1 MRALSTATHSRPQR
15 PTTILQFGGG
25 NFLRAFVDLMVHH
38 ANAAG
43 VLDAGVAV
51 VHAVPGSDVA
61 LDLLER
67 QDGLYHVL
75 LEGVRDG
82 EPVREYTLVDCVQRV
97 VRAHEDFAAYRDL
110 YLAPELTTIVS
121 NTTEAGIAWVE
132 GDDLTAAPPASFP
145 AKVTALLYDR
155 WQHFG
160 GADGGAAGKGLR
172 IVCCEL
178 IEDNAST
185 LRGYV
190 LRHAAANRLPAD
202 FVAWVETACSFHD
215 TLVDRIVP
223 GFPRDEIDAIQAE
236 LGYADAVVVK
246 GEYFG
251 VWAIATGTP
260 GGPGEAIRE
269 VLPLDRAGQPVE
281 FMPDIRPFRAKKVRI
296 LNGLHT
302 ALAQFGLLV
311 GCESVREAFA
321 RDDVTAYLTALL
333 DTEVLPSI
341 PDWDEGEEARA
352 ALRAF
357 AARIVERF
365 ANPYLHHRLADIS
378 LNSVAKWQARNLP
391 VALDAWAAGREA
403 PATVATFAALAVL
416 YSGQGPDAAAVA
428 ATGFEP
434 RDDAAP
440 LAAIRD
446 RFDAERPQAWLRA
459 VIDAA
464 GFFTPEQEPLAARL
478 AAEAGAW
485 AGLLLR
491 DGAATTLKHVTQTV
505 APMEVLR

>member
-1 MRALSTATHSRPQR
+1 M
-15 PTTILQFGGG
+15 
-25 NFLRAFVDLMVHH
+25 RAFVDHMLHQANQSGLM
-38 ANAAG
+38 N
-43 VLDAGVAV
+43 DGVAI
-51 VHAVPGSDVA
+51 VHAVPGADIA
-61 LDLLER
+61 LDLLEK

-75 LEGVRDG
+75 LEGIKDG
-82 EPVREYTLVDCVQRV
+82 RPIREITLVDAITGI
-97 VRAHEDFAAYRDL
+97 VRAHEDFAAYREL
-110 YLAPELTTIVS
+110 YLSPGLTTIVS

-132 GDDLTAAPPASFP
+132 GDDLSAQPPASFP
-145 AKVTALLYDR
+145 AKITALLHDR
-155 WQHFG
+155 WQHF
-160 GADGGAAGKGLR
+160 DGDPSKGLR
-172 IVCCEL
+172 VVCCEL

-185 LRGYV
+185 LREYV
-190 LRHAAANRLPAD
+190 LRHAAANALPAD

-223 GFPRDEIDAIQAE
+223 GYPRDEIDAIQAE
-236 LGYADAVVVK
+236 IGYADSVVVK

-251 VWAIATGTP
+251 VWAIATGTQ

-269 VLPLDRAGQPVE
+269 VFPLDKAGQPVE

-321 RDDVTAYLTALL
+321 RDDVTAYLTTLL

-341 PDWDEGEEARA
+341 PDWEQGEEARA

-357 AARIVERF
+357 AAKIVERF
-365 ANPYLHHRLADIS
+365 GNPYLHHRLADIS
-378 LNSVAKWQARNLP
+378 LNSVSKWQARNLP

-403 PATVATFAALAVL
+403 PATVAAFAALAVL
-416 YSGQGPDAAAVA
+416 YSGQGSDAAAVA
-428 ATGFEP
+428 TRGFEP

-446 RFDAERPQAWLRA
+446 NFDARHPQEWLRA

-485 AGLLLR
+485 ADVLLT
-491 DGAATTLKHVTQTV
+491 DGAAIVLKELS
-505 APMEVLR
+505 AGI